1 MLEGIPTGQKAPAQ
15 KASFSILDRRNIT
28 ENNQTFSLSSNIID
42 GDLVRSQISATL
54 SYLSD
59 HLSRTLGPYGTNT
72 IVCNSSE
79 LKHFLSKDGYAVLK
93 EITLVEPLPRT
104 ILDLI
109 KRISFRLVRTVG
121 DGSTTAVVASN
132 EIFQAINEEYTSM
145 TSLVPPKDFIDIM
158 EKIVREIIT
167 KIYESAR
174 KVENIDNL
182 EKIAFISTNNDRK
195 TAKFIR
201 DVFESLNGGESDVSA
216 LATDIEIESN
226 LRSTEDSV
234 DLDSGYKINRSFVDP
249 IFATKTTDTSIVYEV
264 NKGIIFACDG
274 TLTSMDQKFVEIAF
288 KLYSEKYYNERSG
301 LIFVAKGFDQEI
313 ISQFKAIKDKFPH
326 VPVMAVDIATTSFD
340 SMQRFTDLCVYT
352 DCKPYLKESGV
363 IVNMDE
369 VDEDMVSEMFG
380 SCGRVVSNDS
390 KTIFYKGDGD
400 HVEIQKRISEIEE
413 GIESNQETEDA
424 LERDSRV
431 NALRLRLNMLSGRS
445 AVIRVGGRTSQEV
458 ENRKFLIEDAVFAC
472 QSAIKFGVVCGGSLI
487 VPKIIH
493 RNRNEIIE
501 NLDLGYDSEKEVASI
516 ILELISNSFTNIFK
530 RVIQHVESDVNRDR
544 IGVNSDFDATQ
555 EDLADAIANYCV
567 RSNSM
572 FDAKRFV
579 FEDENDTQVINSSET
594 DIEVLRGTSS
604 IVSLIASSDQF
615 VSGR

>member
-234 DLDSGYKINRSFVDP
+234 DLD
-249 IFATKTTDTSIVYEV
+249 
-264 NKGIIFACDG
+264 

-530 RVIQHVESDVNRDR
+530 RVIQH
-544 IGVNSDFDATQ
+544 
-555 EDLADAIANYCV
+555 
-567 RSNSM
+567 
-572 FDAKRFV
+572 
-579 FEDENDTQVINSSET
+579 ET
-594 DIEVLRGTSS
+594 TPKLS
-604 IVSLIASSDQF
+604 IVQKQILKFF
-615 VSGR
+615 VALQVLLV